1 MIDVCSVDGCVYRG
15 GLYLSRLSVV
25 FSLIVILLSEKS
37 ERSSHIP
44 ATRPHHDDMASPT
57 SLPEDDDHTC
67 IQLSVHEIIFSRTTL
82 IVVLTLCVAI
92 TGFSLLVLAAVGYRA
107 WLRHREDKIARSHG
121 RNSKYM
127 QRISMMRKE
136 VDNSYS
142 RQYSGC
148 LVNEPENPFL
158 VPRSPVELMHSER
171 VCEAPDVPVHVS
183 ASPATK
189 DGRETRAKSLLF
201 DTAKGQWFRRT

>member
-1 MIDVCSVDGCVYRG
+1 
-15 GLYLSRLSVV
+15 
-25 FSLIVILLSEKS
+25 
-37 ERSSHIP
+37 
-44 ATRPHHDDMASPT
+44 MASPT

-67 IQLSVHEIIFSRTTL
+67 IELSVHEIVFSRTTL
-82 IVVLTLCVAI
+82 IIVLTLCVAI

-107 WLRHREDKIARSHG
+107 WIRHRQDKIARSHG

-158 VPRSPVELMHSER
+158 VPRSPVELMHNER

-183 ASPATK
+183 APAIK
-189 DGRETRAKSLLF
+189 DERETRAKSLLF
-201 DTAKGQWFRRT
+201 DTAKGQWFRRS

>member
-1 MIDVCSVDGCVYRG
+1 MSHLPG
-15 GLYLSRLSVV
+15 V
-25 FSLIVILLSEKS
+25 FSSSIVLLSAKNQS
-37 ERSSHIP
+37 EVHTFP
-44 ATRPHHDDMASPT
+44 ATKPHRDDMTSPT

-107 WLRHREDKIARSHG
+107 WLRHRQDKIARSHG

-183 ASPATK
+183 ASPAIK
-189 DGRETRAKSLLF
+189 DERETRAKSLLF
-201 DTAKGQWFRRT
+201 DTVKGQWFRRS

>member
-1 MIDVCSVDGCVYRG
+1 
-15 GLYLSRLSVV
+15 
-25 FSLIVILLSEKS
+25 
-37 ERSSHIP
+37 
-44 ATRPHHDDMASPT
+44 MASPT
-57 SLPEDDDHTC
+57 SLPSDTDDDHTC

-82 IVVLTLCVAI
+82 IIVLTLCVAI
-92 TGFSLLVLAAVGYRA
+92 TGFSLLVLCAVGYRA
-107 WLRHREDKIARSHG
+107 WLRHRQDKIARRHG

-171 VCEAPDVPVHVS
+171 VCEAPDVPVSVTTVS
-183 ASPATK
+183 APAIK
-189 DGRETRAKSLLF
+189 EEREARAKSLLF
-201 DTAKGQWFRRT
+201 DTAKGQWFRRS